1 MMMLKSVSALRLSYL
16 AIAIGSALALSACG
30 DDDNETKIVAVNT
43 DTATN
48 TGTPNNNTN
57 NNTGTADT
65 STPPTPP
72 KTVTYEQI
80 LANITGQGI
89 DLPKVNANLLT
100 LKDKDGKTVV
110 IQQGGYGSDAF
121 VNPNNPKQFYA
132 ITDRGPNADVKNG
145 MDKADAKAFPVP
157 KFAPQIGLF
166 ELQDSGAI
174 KLIKTITLKRPD
186 GVTEVTGLPNPN
198 FGATNELAYGK
209 NLTGDYFDRL
219 LLKDPS
225 EPYNASLNPTQT
237 DAYGMD
243 SEGLAVMK
251 DGTFWISD
259 EYGPHIVHYD
269 ANGKELARINAFSG
283 NEAGASTFKV
293 NGKTIYLPAEF
304 KNRRPNRGMEGLTV
318 TPDQKYLVG
327 IMQSAMENPKSAA
340 KKSNMT
346 RIVRIN
352 LATGDIEQF
361 LYRQERA
368 ADGSVLSDSNS
379 GLVAIND
386 HEFLVVERD
395 GKSLVDDANATKM
408 IYRIDLNGATN
419 IEAIKD
425 SGDIKQDADQ
435 GLMIGGKT
443 LEALTADE
451 TGWDTL
457 KANNITPVGK
467 KMFMD
472 LVKTF
477 NYPHEKFEGILL
489 FPNGQVGVIND
500 DDFGISSQN
509 DKANKRD
516 YVTQKYMDK
525 AGTQIE
531 TNRIYIAPL
540 NQYQAK

>member
-1 MMMLKSVSALRLSYL
+1 MLKSISALRLTYL
-16 AIAIGSALALSACG
+16 AVAVASALGLSACG
-30 DDDNETKIVAVNT
+30 DDDNDTKVVAVTPATDTTTNT
-43 DTATN
+43 DTQ
-48 TGTPNNNTN
+48 TP
-57 NNTGTADT
+57 
-65 STPPTPP
+65 SVPP

-80 LANITGQGI
+80 LANIAGQAV
-89 DLPKVNANLLT
+89 DLPKSDANLLT
-100 LKDKDGKTVV
+100 LKDADGKTVV

-145 MDKADAKAFPVP
+145 MEKADAKAFPVP
-157 KFAPQIGLF
+157 TFAPQIGLF
-166 ELQDSGAI
+166 ELQDDGSV
-174 KLIKTITLKRPD
+174 KLVKTISLKRPD
-186 GVTEVTGLPNPN
+186 GSNTTGLPNPN

-209 NLTGDYFDRL
+209 NANADYFDRL
-219 LLKDPS
+219 LLVDASK
-225 EPYNASLNPTQT
+225 PYDAKTNPTLT
-237 DAYGMD
+237 DPYGMD

-304 KNRRPNRGMEGLTV
+304 QKRRPNRGMEGLTV

-327 IMQSAMENPKSAA
+327 IMQSAMENPKAVA

-352 LATGDIEQF
+352 LTTGDIEQF
-361 LYRQERA
+361 LYRQARA
-368 ADGSVLSDSNS
+368 TDGSVLSDSNS
-379 GLVAIND
+379 GIVAIND

-395 GKSLVDDANATKM
+395 SKFPITDASAVKK
-408 IYRIDLNGATN
+408 IYRIDLHNATN
-419 IEAIKD
+419 IETLNN
-425 SGDIKQDADQ
+425 SGDVKQDADK
-435 GLMIGGKT
+435 GLMIGDKT
-443 LEALTADE
+443 LEELTADE
-451 TGWDTL
+451 SGWDIL
-457 KANNITPVGK
+457 KAHGITPVAK
-467 KMFMD
+467 KEFMD

-500 DDFGISSQN
+500 DDFGISAQN
-509 DKANKRD
+509 DKVNKRD

-525 AGTQIE
+525 ANTQTEI
-531 TNRIYIAPL
+531 NRIYIAPL
-540 NQYQAK
+540 SQYQAK